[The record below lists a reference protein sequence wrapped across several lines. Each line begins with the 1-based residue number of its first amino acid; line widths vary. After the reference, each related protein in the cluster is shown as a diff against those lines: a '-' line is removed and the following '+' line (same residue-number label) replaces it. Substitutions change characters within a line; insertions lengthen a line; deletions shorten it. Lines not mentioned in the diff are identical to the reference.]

1 MKNNMKFL
9 LSILS
14 LIFVLSA
21 CKKYEEGPTLSLT
34 TKKYRVS
41 GDWKAERIISKSG
54 DVEFVQS
61 NVVWRINKD
70 ETFEVLEGNSIIEKG
85 TWDFS
90 QNKDYLMFTS
100 KDEGTVDV
108 VEYRIIRLK
117 NNEMWLMDSEGE
129 QINYVPAD

>member
-1 MKNNMKFL
+1 MKFL

>member
-1 MKNNMKFL
+1 MKNKMKFL

-21 CKKYEEGPTLSLT
+21 CKKYEEGPILSLT
-34 TKKYRVS
+34 TKKSRVA
-41 GDWKAERIISKSG
+41 GNWKAERVISKTG

-61 NVVWRINKD
+61 TEVWKIKKD

-90 QNKDYLMFTS
+90 QNKDFLMFTT
-100 KDEGTVDV
+100 KDEGTIDV
-108 VEYRIIRLK
+108 VEYQIIRLK
-117 NNEMWLMDSEGE
+117 NNELWLKDSEGE
-129 QINYVPAD
+129 QINYVPA